1 MRKAS
6 ESEKHMKLIWSTLRS
21 IVPLLP
27 SRAQRFLWM
36 YVIVSCA
43 LSILDVAA
51 LMMLAVSV
59 TSMVQLTDVTLPV
72 IGTITSDG
80 YIWIILTVS
89 LLIITKSALAV
100 TLQWFATRR
109 FATFE
114 LEIGDRLFDAYIR
127 APWTERLKRN
137 TSQLVRLADVGIANV
152 TSGFLLPVLGLP
164 QLLCTSAAVIAVL
177 VVAEPLTAL
186 VTMVYLGLIAV
197 ILYFWMS
204 RKSVEAGRVNRDYS
218 FKVASLMT
226 DMVAAL
232 KEITLRNMAPEVAK
246 VVHDNRIH
254 TTRAR
259 ANISFLGTFP
269 RFVLDSALIGGF
281 LLVGG
286 FAMVVGGPAQAI
298 SAVALFGV
306 AGFRLVPSLTGFQA
320 VLTQATSNVPHVRA
334 VVSDINAAEGYIARA
349 ERIGHEPLDREPE
362 RMVLDNVAFTY
373 PGADAPALSG
383 VNLNLPLGSTLA
395 LVGSSGAGKSTL
407 VDLIL
412 GLLEPTEG
420 TARLD
425 DQNLHDVMAAW
436 RSKVG
441 YVPQDVALFDGSIA
455 QNVALSWTS
464 ELDRDRVEDA
474 LRRAQL
480 WDVVAARPG
489 GIDGKVGDRGMS
501 LSGGQRQRLGIARAL
516 YSDPLVLVLDEATSA
531 LDTKT
536 EADVTAAIQK
546 LRGDVTLISVAHRL
560 ATVRDHDQ
568 ICFMR
573 DGGIAAVGRFDEV
586 VAAVPEFAVQ
596 ARLAG
601 LVA

>member
-1 MRKAS
+1 
-6 ESEKHMKLIWSTLRS
+6 MKLIWSTLRS

-43 LSILDVAA
+43 LSLLDVIA

-59 TSMVQLTDVTLPV
+59 TSMVQQADVTLPV

-80 YIWIILTVS
+80 YIWIILAVS

-186 VTMVYLGLIAV
+186 ITMVYLGLIAV

-232 KEITLRNMAPEVAK
+232 KEITLRNMAPDVAK

-269 RFVLDSALIGGF
+269 RFVLDAALIGGF

-286 FAMVVGGPAQAI
+286 FAMVVGGPASAV

-334 VVSDINAAEGYIARA
+334 VISDIKAAEGYIARA
-349 ERIGHEPLDREPE
+349 ERIGHEPLDGEPE
-362 RMVLDNVAFTY
+362 RLILENVAFTY
-373 PGADAPALSG
+373 PGGDVPALSG
-383 VNLNLPLGSTLA
+383 VNLTLPMGSTLA

-420 TARLD
+420 SARLD
-425 DQNLHDVMAAW
+425 GQNLHDVMAAW

-489 GIDGKVGDRGMS
+489 GMDGRVGDRGMS

-536 EADVTAAIQK
+536 EADVTDAIQK

-601 LVA
+601 LVR

>member
-1 MRKAS
+1 
-6 ESEKHMKLIWSTLRS
+6 MKLIWSTLRS

-27 SRAQRFLWM
+27 PRAQRFLWM

-43 LSILDVAA
+43 LSLLDVVA

-59 TSMVQLTDVTLPV
+59 TSMVQSSDVTLPV

-80 YIWIILTVS
+80 YVWIILTVS

-186 VTMVYLGLIAV
+186 ITMVYLGLIAM

-232 KEITLRNMAPEVAK
+232 KEITLRNMAPDVAK

-259 ANISFLGTFP
+259 ANIGFLGTFP

-334 VVSDINAAEGYIARA
+334 VISDINAAEGYIARA
-349 ERIGHEPLDREPE
+349 ERIGHEPLDGEPE
-362 RMVLDNVAFTY
+362 RLVLENVAFTY
-373 PGADAPALSG
+373 PGGEVPALSG
-383 VNLNLPLGSTLA
+383 VNLNLPMGSTLA

-420 TARLD
+420 SVRLD

-480 WDVVAARPG
+480 WEVVGARPG
-489 GIDGKVGDRGMS
+489 GMDARVGDRGMS

-536 EADVTAAIQK
+536 EADVTDAIQK

-573 DGGIAAVGRFDEV
+573 DGGIAAVGKFDEV

-601 LVA
+601 LVR

>member
-1 MRKAS
+1 MT
-6 ESEKHMKLIWSTLRS
+6 LIWKTLRS

-27 SRAQRFLWM
+27 ARARRFLWM
-36 YVIVSCA
+36 YVVSTSA
-43 LSILDVAA
+43 LAILDVAA
-51 LMMLAVSV
+51 LMLLAVSV
-59 TSMVQLTDVTLPV
+59 TSMVQMDDVNLPV

-80 YIWIILTVS
+80 YIWIIATVAI
-89 LLIITKSALAV
+89 LIITKSALAV

-152 TSGFLLPVLGLP
+152 TAGFLLPVLGLP

-177 VVAEPLTAL
+177 VVAEPVTAV
-186 VTMVYLGLIAV
+186 VTLVYLGFIAL

-218 FKVASLMT
+218 FRVASLMT

-232 KEITLRNMAPEVAK
+232 KEITLRNMAPDVAK

-259 ANISFLGTFP
+259 ANLGFLGAFP
-269 RFVLDSALIGGF
+269 RFVLDAALIGGF

-286 FAMVVGGPAQAI
+286 VAFIMGGAAQAI
-298 SAVALFGV
+298 SAVAVFAV

-320 VLTQATSNVPHVRA
+320 VLTQATSNVPHVTA
-334 VVSDINAAEGYIARA
+334 VISDIEAAEGYLERA
-349 ERIGHEPLDREPE
+349 ERIGHEPLTSDPRSL
-362 RMVLDNVAFTY
+362 VLSDVAFTY
-373 PGADAPALSG
+373 PGSEHPALRDVS
-383 VNLNLPLGSTLA
+383 LTLPIGSTLA

-420 TARLD
+420 TVRLD
-425 DQNLHDVMAAW
+425 DRNLHDVMAAW

-441 YVPQDVALFDGSIA
+441 YVPQDVALFDGTIA
-455 QNVALSWTS
+455 QNVALSWTT
-464 ELDRDRVEDA
+464 EFDRDRVETA

-480 WDVVAARPG
+480 WDIVSGRPG
-489 GIDGKVGDRGMS
+489 GMDGRVGDRGMS

-536 EADVTAAIQK
+536 EADVTSAIQQ

-560 ATVRDHDQ
+560 ATIRDHDQ
-568 ICFMR
+568 ICYMR
-573 DGGIAAVGRFDEV
+573 EGGIAATGTFDEV
-586 VAAVPEFAVQ
+586 VDAMPEFAVQ

-601 LVA
+601 LVR